1 LSKFLQ
7 TNKTTKNCIHFLNN
21 CSPSIKHQWFTH
33 SLFDRKP
40 EEFELEDEIEL
51 LAPDEVTEFDSYDT
65 GSISQVRQTAVK
77 PALNRTCI

>member
-1 LSKFLQ
+1 MN
-7 TNKTTKNCIHFLNN
+7 TNDSLT
-21 CSPSIKHQWFTH
+21 

-65 GSISQVRQTAVK
+65 GNISQVRQTAVT
-77 PALNRTCI
+77 PALNRTCT